1 MQYIS
6 QKTKKMR
13 VLCTFGTMAQQYEM
27 QAIQGFDVEYGSI
40 NDSPTLQLI
49 FILMLVIIWL
59 SFFTKI
65 NNTQSNIL

>member
-1 MQYIS
+1 
-6 QKTKKMR
+6 
-13 VLCTFGTMAQQYEM
+13 MAQQYEM